1 MMRIGHRG
9 LSRSAVACAAALAIG
24 LAACGGDDSDST
36 GTDTTSEAAVAPES
50 VTLTADEFTFD
61 LSATPGPETKTVEFV
76 NDGEQPH
83 VLVFARINEGYTVD
97 EAFELEG
104 KKGSAELVGQGE
116 AGPGETKTVK
126 VKGPLE
132 AGSYAMLC
140 PLMEGDEPHYKLG
153 QLQEFELE

>member
-1 MMRIGHRG
+1 MEIGHRG
-9 LSRSAVACAAALAIG
+9 LSRLGVACAAALAIG

-36 GTDTTSEAAVAPES
+36 EVDATTEAAAAPES
-50 VTLTADEFTFD
+50 VTLTADEYNFD
-61 LSATPGPETKTVEFV
+61 LSATPGAETKTVEFV
-76 NDGEQPH
+76 NDGEKPH
-83 VLVFARINEGYTVD
+83 VLVFARINEGFTVD
-97 EAFELEG
+97 EAFELQG

-140 PLMEGDEPHYKLG
+140 PLQEAGDEPHYKLG
-153 QLQEFELE
+153 QLQEFEIE